1 VPRALWNGSLSF
13 GLVNVPVQLV
23 SAVRDRDVH
32 FRQLHEKDGA
42 PIDTRRFCA
51 KEDAEV
57 PFEEIGRGFET
68 DDGKQ
73 VVLTDE
79 ELAAASPR
87 KTRTI
92 DIEAFV
98 GQDDL
103 DPLLL
108 DHPYLLL
115 PAGETDGV
123 RRAYRLLADV
133 LADSGRLALGRFVLR
148 AKEHLVAIGTRDGLL
163 SLTTMRFP
171 DEVRPAK
178 DVGDAGG
185 SAGKP
190 KPAALKA
197 AVGVIE
203 AMSGDWDPGRYE
215 DQHRKRLLA
224 AVKQT
229 KRTAQVEEEHE
240 EREPTAPADLMETLK
255 RSLSE
260 ARGKEKA
267 GR

>member
-1 VPRALWNGSLSF
+1 MARPLWNGSLSF

-51 KEDAEV
+51 KEDVEI

-68 DDGKQ
+68 DEGNL

-79 ELAAASPR
+79 ELAAAAPR

-98 GQDDL
+98 DADDL

-108 DHPYLLL
+108 DHPYVLL

-133 LADSGRLALGRFVLR
+133 LADGDRLALGRFVLR

-163 SLTTMRFP
+163 ALTTMRFP

-178 DVGDAGG
+178 DLDGG
-185 SAGKP
+185 GAKP

-197 AVGVIE
+197 AVEVIQ
-203 AMSGDWDPGRYE
+203 ALSADWDPGRYE

-224 AVKQT
+224 AVKAT
-229 KRTAQVEEEHE
+229 KRTAEVEVEDERE
-240 EREPTAPADLMETLK
+240 DREPTAPADLMETLK
-255 RSLSE
+255 RSLQSARE
-260 ARGKEKA
+260 TEKARG
-267 GR
+267 

>member
-1 VPRALWNGSLSF
+1 VPRAIWSGSLSF

-42 PIDTRRFCA
+42 PIATRRFCA
-51 KEDAEV
+51 KEDVEV

-73 VVLTDE
+73 VILTDE
-79 ELAAASPR
+79 ELAAAAPR
-87 KTRTI
+87 KSRTI

-98 GQDDL
+98 DADDL

-108 DHPYLLL
+108 DHPYVLL

-133 LADSGRLALGRFVLR
+133 LAGSDRLALGRFVLR
-148 AKEHLVAIGTRDGLL
+148 AKEHLVAISVRDGLL

-171 DEVRPAK
+171 DEVRPAN
-178 DVGDAGG
+178 DVDG
-185 SAGKP
+185 SSGKKP
-190 KPAALKA
+190 TPAALKA
-197 AVGVIE
+197 AVEVIE
-203 AMSGDWDPGRYE
+203 AMSTDWDPERYE

-224 AVKQT
+224 VVKQAG
-229 KRTAQVEEEHE
+229 RTAEVPE
-240 EREPTAPADLMETLK
+240 EREDPTPTAPADLMDTLK

-260 ARGKEKA
+260 AREKEKA
-267 GR
+267 

>member
-1 VPRALWNGSLSF
+1 MARAIWNGSLSF

-23 SAVRDRDVH
+23 SAIRDKDVH

-42 PIDTRRFCA
+42 PIDIRRFCS
-51 KEDAEV
+51 KEGKEV
-57 PFEEIGRGFET
+57 AFEQIAHGYET

-73 VVLTDE
+73 VVLTDD
-79 ELAAASPR
+79 ELAAAAPR

-98 GQDDL
+98 DADDL

-108 DHPYLLL
+108 DHPYLLI

-123 RRAYRLLADV
+123 RRAYRLLVEGLDG
-133 LADSGRLALGRFVLR
+133 SERLALGRFVLR
-148 AKEHLVAIGTRDGLL
+148 AKEHLVAIGARDGLL

-171 DEVRPAK
+171 DEVRPSE
-178 DVGDAGG
+178 DVEGG
-185 SAGKP
+185 SGAANKP

-197 AVGVIE
+197 AVAVID
-203 AMSGDWDPGRYE
+203 ALAADWDPAQYE
-215 DQHRKRLLA
+215 DRHRKRLQA
-224 AVKQT
+224 AVRKAKKT
-229 KRTAQVEEEHE
+229 VDAPDSPE
-240 EREPTAPADLMETLK
+240 EREATAPADLMETLK

-260 ARGKEKA
+260 ARAKG
-267 GR
+267 